1 MNKLLLGLS
10 AVFVAI
16 FCACNDDSAQQKKIE
31 ELEQRLATQ
40 FTNERSDSLVN
51 LYRDMVKAHPDDH
64 ANNLHYLT
72 RAAEIQ
78 FDKRKDGASATRWL
92 DDAMAHHSEG
102 QDLTEIMGLYAR
114 IYNGVQYH
122 TESTYSIDSKDM
134 SRMQTHLLRNN
145 AWLDSALVRTD
156 RKMTVNG
163 MVTDKALAAKYIEI
177 SEGYAAITQ
186 SNDKYAE
193 LLSMAGGL
201 AKTIESYNKAIVLY
215 HRLSERLP
223 EHPKARTALFMQGFI
238 YENDL
243 GDTAKAKATY
253 EEFLQKYSDDAD
265 YADDV
270 KMALATLGKSAEEI
284 VKGFQKQ

>member
-10 AVFVAI
+10 AVFVTI
-16 FCACNDDSAQQKKIE
+16 FWACADDTAQQKMIE
-31 ELEQRLATQ
+31 GLEQRLAAQ

-51 LYRDMVKAHPDDH
+51 LYRDLVKAHPDDH

-78 FDKRKDGASATRWL
+78 FVKRKDGAPATRWL

-102 QDLTEIMGLYAR
+102 QDLTEIISLYAR

-134 SRMQTHLLRNN
+134 SRMQTYLLRNN

-163 MVTDKALAAKYIEI
+163 MVTDKDLANKYIEI
-177 SEGYAAITQ
+177 SEGYAAITT

-201 AKTIESYNKAIVLY
+201 AKTIESFNKAIVLY

-243 GDTAKAKATY
+243 GDIAKAKAIY

-270 KMALATLGKSAEEI
+270 KMALLTLGKSAEEI